1 MAHNLI
7 ADPGQNAV
15 HFYDAPGTTPLLASI
30 VGNVVLPGAD
40 TKANVTAVQ
49 IPAAMAVMAPDAS
62 IHLADNRAP
71 AGPLT
76 SIGPFAL
83 ADAPPIQA
91 PLRAP
96 SDVRTRV
103 LRFAGSRPAARD
115 EVDAR
120 IVEAVGKGRLRI
132 IDNPREVGGLKD
144 IEPARQKAQ
153 VPERPFEPAKEGGP
167 LRITAWLC
175 QRGQEL
181 GADRTPECPLG
192 AAQYGALLE
201 TRFSQRR

>member
-1 MAHNLI
+1 MLA
-7 ADPGQNAV
+7 AV
-15 HFYDAPGTTPLLASI
+15 GLLAVAPGAPARAGDAKVAGTPYHATGEVRCAAGTAAWSMCAFGVI
-30 VGNVVLPGAD
+30 RGGPGNAEVHL
-40 TKANVTAVQ
+40 T
-49 IPAAMAVMAPDAS
+49 APD
-62 IHLADNRAP
+62 
-71 AGPLT
+71 GT
-76 SIGPFAL
+76 
-83 ADAPPIQA
+83 
-91 PLRAP
+91 
-96 SDVRTRV
+96 TRV